1 MSFGQ
6 NTRAGLSELRGTYDR
21 TVDGWLRP
29 DQGGWR
35 FTDTQGEVYRLS
47 AEDGDRIHHAARER
61 IDELFASLEGQSWL
75 LVVAAMVVGFLGLKM
90 ADEFV
95 LYGAMPTGVYFV
107 PCLLFLCKD
116 VIAEVQFAWA
126 MNKWRGDLAK
136 LIRSELGCGDQRQ
149 AYSLFNDERLGV
161 WIGWALFGPGMIGF
175 LVAYDYGEAF
185 FLFLGMMG
193 AGIFVLRAA
202 YGLDG

>member
-6 NTRAGLSELRGTYDR
+6 NTRPELSELRATYDR
-21 TVDGWLRP
+21 TIDGWLRP
-29 DQGGWR
+29 YQGGWR

-47 AEDGDRIHHAARER
+47 VEDGDRIHRAAREQ
-61 IDELFASLEGQSWL
+61 IDELFAGLEGQSWFM
-75 LVVAAMVVGFLGLKM
+75 VIAAMAVGFLGLKM

-107 PCLLFLCKD
+107 PFLTFLFKD
-116 VIAEVQFAWA
+116 VIAELRFAWA

-136 LIRSELGCGDQRQ
+136 LIRSEQGQGEQRQ
-149 AYSLFNDERLGV
+149 TYSLFNDERLGV

-175 LVAYDYGEAF
+175 LVAYDYGDAF

-193 AGIFVLRAA
+193 AGIFVLRGA
-202 YGLDG
+202 YGFDG